1 MSFMGKDGELWVDFQ
16 HNEADPEMGRH
27 PPYKGKGLY

>member
-1 MSFMGKDGELWVDFQ
+1 MSFMGKDGEVWEDLQ
-16 HNEADPEMGRH
+16 HNEAG